1 MRHTYYKCSNPVYHI
16 NLLNNNI
23 YKKYNI
29 NISTYIPLI
38 IKKIVNS
45 IHNKY
50 NNQYIICPFYSNLY
64 NYQIGITETGKCGET
79 DYDTIIR
86 GINEECGLSNIVWTS
101 DNTYIHKQKTK
112 NWFGVCVNNC
122 NYKYNPQL
130 IKNKCP
136 DDLTNKVAII
146 IHNQIH
152 QLLNVYNNIKKGDIH
167 TDDITGLGLISV
179 YDCKKIVNKINN

>member
-50 NNQYIICPFYSNLY
+50 NN
-64 NYQIGITETGKCGET
+64 
-79 DYDTIIR
+79 
-86 GINEECGLSNIVWTS
+86 
-101 DNTYIHKQKTK
+101 
-112 NWFGVCVNNC
+112 
-122 NYKYNPQL
+122 
-130 IKNKCP
+130 
-136 DDLTNKVAII
+136 
-146 IHNQIH
+146 
-152 QLLNVYNNIKKGDIH
+152 
-167 TDDITGLGLISV
+167 
-179 YDCKKIVNKINN
+179 